1 MEVCGGARKAL
12 REAGH
17 QTWRDCKSHS
27 VAGGQRVSERGGRAP
42 PPGSQQGSPTCVA
55 LRLVLREDDKMLGK
69 RAGGG
74 TREGGRDLANSLCV
88 LDTSQGTKEGTQMR
102 HAWLV

>member
-27 VAGGQRVSERGGRAP
+27 VAGGQRAKEGVGP
-42 PPGSQQGSPTCVA
+42 PPRLPAGQSDLCGPEACV
-55 LRLVLREDDKMLGK
+55 
-69 RAGGG
+69 
-74 TREGGRDLANSLCV
+74 EGGR
-88 LDTSQGTKEGTQMR
+88 
-102 HAWLV
+102 